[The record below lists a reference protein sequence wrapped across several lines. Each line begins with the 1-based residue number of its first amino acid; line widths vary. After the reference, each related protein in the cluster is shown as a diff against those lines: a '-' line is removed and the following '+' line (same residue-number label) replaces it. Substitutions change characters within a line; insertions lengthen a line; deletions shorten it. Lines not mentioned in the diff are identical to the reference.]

1 MLPVMKSNEDRLA
14 RYLGRTGEWA
24 ALRSHVTYPSRDQVV
39 RLAVQIARPVS
50 GNIIEF
56 GTWKGHSTRTI
67 RDELWMSQIWDRGQR
82 GKRIFACD
90 SFEGL
95 PEAYEGLPAGNF
107 ATPVPRLTGVRVVK
121 GFFEDSLTPELA
133 KEVGQVSL
141 AHLDADLESATTTAL
156 DWLTPLL
163 HAGSVLV
170 FDEFVG
176 EDPAEERA
184 LVEWSERTGVTTTLL
199 ALFGRE
205 PSGRAD
211 RTDRRAILQVV
222 GDATLRKAPALFP
235 TRIRRKLATN
245 W

>member
-1 MLPVMKSNEDRLA
+1 MAEEPVEDRLA
-14 RYLGRTGEWA
+14 RYVGRPGEWTE
-24 ALRSHVTYPSRDQVV
+24 LKSHVTYPSRDQVV
-39 RLAVQIARPVS
+39 RLAVQLARPVA

-56 GTWKGHSTRTI
+56 GTWKGHSVRTI
-67 RDELWMSQIWDRGQR
+67 RDELWTAAIWERKQR

-90 SFEGL
+90 SFRGL

-107 ATPVPRLTGVRVVK
+107 ATAVPRLKGVRIVE

-141 AHLDADLESATTTAL
+141 AHLDADLESATNTAL

-163 HAGSVLV
+163 HPGSILL

-184 LVEWSERTGVTTTLL
+184 FVDWTERSGVKTTLL

-205 PSGRAD
+205 PSGRHD
-211 RTDRRAILQVV
+211 RTDRRAIFQVT
-222 GDATLRKAPALFP
+222 GADTLRKAPALFP
-235 TRIRRKLATN
+235 VRIRRKLANT

>member
-1 MLPVMKSNEDRLA
+1 MISLEDRLA
-14 RYLGRTGEWA
+14 RYLGRQGEWT
-24 ALRSHVTYPSRDQVV
+24 ALRTHVTYPSRDQVV
-39 RLAVQIARPVS
+39 RLAVQIARPVA

-56 GTWKGHSTRTI
+56 GTWKGHSIRTI
-67 RDELWMSQIWDRGQR
+67 RDELWMSQIWDRSQR

-95 PEAYEGLPAGNF
+95 PEEYEGLPAGNF
-107 ATPVPRLTGVRVVK
+107 ATPVPRLTGVRIVK
-121 GFFEDSLTPELA
+121 GFFADSLTSELA
-133 KEVGQVSL
+133 REVGQVSL
-141 AHLDADLESATTTAL
+141 AHLDADLESATATAL
-156 DWLTPLL
+156 NWLTPML

-170 FDEFVG
+170 FDELIG

-184 LVEWSERTGVTTTLL
+184 LVEWSERTGITTTLL

-211 RTDRRAILQVV
+211 RTDRRAIVQVV
-222 GDATLRKAPALFP
+222 GDATLRRAPPLFP
-235 TRIRRKLATN
+235 ARIRRKLATN

>member
-1 MLPVMKSNEDRLA
+1 MAVESIEDRLA
-14 RYLGRTGEWA
+14 RYLGRKGEWTS
-24 ALRSHVTYPSRDQVV
+24 LRSHVTYPSRDQVV
-39 RLAVQIARPVS
+39 RLAVQISRPVA

-56 GTWKGHSTRTI
+56 GTWKGHSIRTI
-67 RDELWMSQIWDRGQR
+67 RDELWMSRIWDSKQR

-95 PEAYEGLPAGNF
+95 PEEYEGLPAGNF
-107 ATPVPRLTGVRVVK
+107 ATPVPRLTGIRIVK

-156 DWLTPLL
+156 NWLTPLL
-163 HAGSVLV
+163 HPGSVLV

-176 EDPAEERA
+176 DDPAEERA
-184 LVEWSERTGVTTTLL
+184 FVDWTERTGIQTTLL

-222 GDATLRKAPALFP
+222 GEEKLRKAPALFP
-235 TRIRRKLATN
+235 TRIRRRLATN

>member
-1 MLPVMKSNEDRLA
+1 M
-14 RYLGRTGEWA
+14 
-24 ALRSHVTYPSRDQVV
+24 
-39 RLAVQIARPVS
+39 AVQLARPVP
-50 GNIIEF
+50 GNIVEF
-56 GTWKGHSTRTI
+56 GTWKGHSIRTI
-67 RDELWMSQIWDRGQR
+67 RDELWMSRLWDRRQR

-95 PEAYEGLPAGNF
+95 PEEYEGLPAGNF
-107 ATPVPRLTGVRVVK
+107 ATQVPKLAGVRIVK
-121 GFFEDSLTPELA
+121 GFFEDSLTQELA
-133 KEVGQVSL
+133 NEVGQVSL

-156 DWLTPLL
+156 NWLTPLL
-163 HAGSVLV
+163 RPGSVLV
-170 FDEFVG
+170 FDEFIG

-184 LVEWSERTGVTTTLL
+184 LVEWSERTGVNTTLL

-222 GDATLRKAPALFP
+222 GDAKLQKAPALFP

>member
-1 MLPVMKSNEDRLA
+1 M
-14 RYLGRTGEWA
+14 
-24 ALRSHVTYPSRDQVV
+24 
-39 RLAVQIARPVS
+39 AVQVARPVA

-56 GTWKGHSTRTI
+56 GTWKGHSIRTI
-67 RDELWMSQIWDRGQR
+67 RDELWMTQLWDRKQR
-82 GKRIFACD
+82 AKRIFACD

-95 PEAYEGLPAGNF
+95 PEDYEGLPAGNF
-107 ATPVPRLTGVRVVK
+107 ATPVPRLTGVRIVK

-133 KEVGQVSL
+133 EEVGQVSL

-156 DWLTPLL
+156 NWLTPLL
-163 HAGSVLV
+163 HPGSVLV

-176 EDPAEERA
+176 ADPAEERA
-184 LVEWSERTGVTTTLL
+184 LVEWSERTGIETTLL

-222 GDATLRKAPALFP
+222 GDAKLHKAPALFP